1 MTADSTAK
9 SNRPQDKRLGSV
21 VDLSYRGHLVVL
33 CDFAPAEGAVVYDSQ
48 NRRAGRVVR
57 VFGPVA
63 APYATV
69 APSRTG
75 RKVMDLVGADLFVD

>member
-1 MTADSTAK
+1 MTPDSTAK
-9 SNRPQDKRLGSV
+9 RTGHQGKRLGSV

-33 CDFAPAEGAVVYDSQ
+33 CEFAPEVGATVYDSRRQ
-48 NRRAGRVVR
+48 RAGRVVR

-69 APSRTG
+69 NPAKKG
-75 RKVMDLVGADLFVD
+75 KAVMSFVGGDLFVE